1 MRHVLHQG
9 WLDERRGDNGVGLEK
24 GGENLLESRADVA
37 AAVEES
43 GDEEKDEGAGRREGG
58 EGGGE
63 EEAEKSKEEE
73 IREWNEMRSFLKEMP
88 GWKEKG

>member
-1 MRHVLHQG
+1 MSG
-9 WLDERRGDNGVGLEK
+9 GGDNGVGLEDW
-24 GGENLLESRADVA
+24 GDNLLESRADVA
-37 AAVEES
+37 VAVEES
-43 GDEEKDEGAGRREGG
+43 GDEEKNEGAGRR

-88 GWKEKG
+88 GWKKMR